1 MSEKLNSNS
10 EIERKKIGFDIFRS
24 FLDAVDHK
32 QTGRVP
38 EDMKTASPETLA
50 K

>member
-1 MSEKLNSNS
+1 MKQVGESLNQKTQEMNEKLGSNS

-32 QTGRVP
+32 QT
-38 EDMKTASPETLA
+38 
-50 K
+50 